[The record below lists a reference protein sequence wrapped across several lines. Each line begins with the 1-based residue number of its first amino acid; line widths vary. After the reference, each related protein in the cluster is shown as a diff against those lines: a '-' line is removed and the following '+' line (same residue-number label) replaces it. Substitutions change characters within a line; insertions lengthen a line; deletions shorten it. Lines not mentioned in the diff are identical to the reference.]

1 MINKLLIANRG
12 EIALRILRAARELEI
27 PTVAAY
33 SEADKDLMHVKMA
46 DESIC
51 IGPADSAQSYLNIPA
66 IISAM
71 ELSGADGVHPGYGF
85 LSENPDFAE
94 KIEKSGFDFVGP
106 PASVIKMMGNKISA
120 KEFALK
126 AGLPIVP
133 GSTGPIDE
141 EPHKKAEE
149 LGYPIII
156 KAAAGGGGR
165 GMRIVHS
172 KDELEDA
179 IELTQQESSI
189 AFGDSTVYMEKFLKN
204 PRHIEIQVL
213 ADRHGNFLHLGD
225 RDCSLQR
232 RHQKVIEEAP
242 AIGIKDEKRQEI
254 YDQCIEACKQMN
266 YVSAGTFE
274 FLYENDNFYFIE
286 MNTRIQVEHPVT
298 ESVTGL
304 DLVKLQLG
312 IARDEELKVKQE
324 DVVLDGHAIEC
335 RINAEHP
342 ETFIPSPGKIV
353 EYHAPGGIG
362 VRMDSHLYKDYV
374 DTPHYD
380 SLIAK
385 VICRANDREDARAR
399 LLRALDEMYILGI
412 DTNLEMHRKLVTD
425 PNFIKGGVSINYLE
439 NLNKED
445 SKDVE

>member
-12 EIALRILRAARELEI
+12 EIALRILRAAKELKI

-51 IGPADSAQSYLNIPA
+51 IGPADSSLSYLNIPA

-94 KIEKSGFDFVGP
+94 KVEKSGLGFVGP
-106 PASVIKMMGNKISA
+106 SASVIRMMGNKVSA
-120 KEFALK
+120 KEFALD

-133 GSTGPIDE
+133 GSTGPIE
-141 EPHKKAEE
+141 EDMYKKAEE

-156 KAAAGGGGR
+156 KAASGGGGR
-165 GMRIVHS
+165 GMRIVNS
-172 KDELEDA
+172 KEELESS
-179 IELTQQESSI
+179 IELTQQESAI
-189 AFGDSTVYMEKFLKN
+189 AFGDSTVYMEKFLEN
-204 PRHIEIQVL
+204 PRHIEVQVL
-213 ADRHGNFLHLGD
+213 ADKHGNVLHLGD

-242 AIGIKDEKRQEI
+242 AMNVNEVKRQEI
-254 YDQCIEACKQMN
+254 FDKCIEACKKLN

-274 FLYENDNFYFIE
+274 FLYENENFYFIE

-304 DLVKLQLG
+304 DLVKLQLR

-324 DVVLDGHAIEC
+324 EIVMKGHAIEC
-335 RINAEHP
+335 RINAENS
-342 ETFIPSPGKIV
+342 ETFIPSPGKII

-374 DTPHYD
+374 VPPYYD

-399 LLRALDEMYILGI
+399 LVRALEEMYVLGI
-412 DTNLEMHRKLVTD
+412 DTNLDLHRKLVND
-425 PNFIKGGVSINYLE
+425 PNFIKGGISINYLE
-439 NLNKED
+439 NINKD
-445 SKDVE
+445 KG

>member
-12 EIALRILRAARELEI
+12 EIALRILRAAKELKI

-51 IGPADSAQSYLNIPA
+51 IGPADSSLSYLNIPA

-94 KIEKSGFDFVGP
+94 KVEKSGFDFVGP
-106 PASVIKMMGNKISA
+106 SASVIRMMGNKVSA
-120 KEFALK
+120 KEFALD

-133 GSTGPIDE
+133 GSTGPIE
-141 EPHKKAEE
+141 EDTYKKAED

-156 KAAAGGGGR
+156 KAASGGGGR
-165 GMRIVHS
+165 GMRIVNS
-172 KDELEDA
+172 KEELESS
-179 IELTQQESSI
+179 IELTQQESAI
-189 AFGDSTVYMEKFLKN
+189 AFGDSTVYMEKFLEN
-204 PRHIEIQVL
+204 PRHIEVQVL
-213 ADRHGNFLHLGD
+213 ADKHGNVLHLGD
-225 RDCSLQR
+225 RDCSMQR

-242 AIGIKDEKRQEI
+242 AININEDKRQEI
-254 YDQCIEACKQMN
+254 YSKCIEACKKLN

-304 DLVKLQLG
+304 DLVKLQLR
-312 IARDEELKVKQE
+312 IAREEELKVKQE
-324 DVVLDGHAIEC
+324 DIVMKGHAIEC
-335 RINAEHP
+335 RINAENS
-342 ETFIPSPGKIV
+342 ETFIPSPGKII

-374 DTPHYD
+374 VPPYYD

-399 LLRALDEMYILGI
+399 LERALDEMYVLGI
-412 DTNLEMHRKLVTD
+412 DTNLDLHRKLVND
-425 PNFIKGGVSINYLE
+425 PNFIKGGISINYLE
-439 NLNKED
+439 NINKD
-445 SKDVE
+445 KG

>member
-12 EIALRILRAARELEI
+12 EIALRILRAAKELKI

-51 IGPADSAQSYLNIPA
+51 IGPADSSLSYLNIPA

-94 KIEKSGFDFVGP
+94 KVEKSGFDFVGP
-106 PASVIKMMGNKISA
+106 SASVIRMMGNKVSA
-120 KEFALK
+120 KEFALE

-133 GSTGPIDE
+133 GSSGPIE
-141 EPHKKAEE
+141 EDTHNKAEE
-149 LGYPIII
+149 IGYPIII
-156 KAAAGGGGR
+156 KAASGGGGR
-165 GMRIVHS
+165 GMRIVNS
-172 KDELEDA
+172 REDLESA
-179 IELTQQESSI
+179 IELTQQEAAI
-189 AFGDSTVYMEKFLKN
+189 AFGDSTVYMEKFLEN
-204 PRHIEIQVL
+204 PRHIEVQVM
-213 ADRHGNFLHLGD
+213 ADRHGNVLHLGD

-242 AIGIKDEKRQEI
+242 AINIDEEKRQEI
-254 YDQCIEACKQMN
+254 YAKCIEACRKLN

-274 FLYENDNFYFIE
+274 FLYEENNFYFIE

-304 DLVKLQLG
+304 DLVKLQLR
-312 IARDEELKVKQE
+312 IARDEKLKAKQE
-324 DVVLDGHAIEC
+324 DIVIKGHAIEC
-335 RINAEHP
+335 RINAENS
-342 ETFIPSPGKIV
+342 ETFIPSPGKIM

-374 DTPHYD
+374 VPPYYD

-399 LLRALDEMYILGI
+399 LERALDEMYVLGI
-412 DTNLEMHRKLVTD
+412 DTNLDMHRKLVND
-425 PNFIKGGVSINYLE
+425 PNFIKGGISIDYLE
-439 NLNKED
+439 NIYKE
-445 SKDVE
+445 KG

>member
-12 EIALRILRAARELEI
+12 EIALRILRAAKELKI

-51 IGPADSAQSYLNIPA
+51 IGPADSSLSYLNIPA

-85 LSENPDFAE
+85 LSENADFAE
-94 KIEKSGFDFVGP
+94 KVEKSGFDFVGP
-106 PASVIKMMGNKISA
+106 SASVIRMMGNKVSA
-120 KEFALK
+120 KEFALD

-133 GSTGPIDE
+133 GSTGPIEDDTY
-141 EPHKKAEE
+141 KKAED

-156 KAAAGGGGR
+156 KAASGGGGR
-165 GMRIVHS
+165 GMRIVNS
-172 KDELEDA
+172 KEELESS
-179 IELTQQESSI
+179 IELTQQESAI
-189 AFGDSTVYMEKFLKN
+189 AFGDSTVYMEKFLEN
-204 PRHIEIQVL
+204 PRHIEVQVL
-213 ADRHGNFLHLGD
+213 ADKHGNVLHLGD

-242 AIGIKDEKRQEI
+242 AININEDKRQEI
-254 YDQCIEACKQMN
+254 YSKCIEACKKLN

-304 DLVKLQLG
+304 DLVKLQLR
-312 IARDEELKVKQE
+312 IAREEELKVKQE
-324 DVVLDGHAIEC
+324 DIVMKGHAIEC
-335 RINAEHP
+335 RINAENS
-342 ETFIPSPGKIV
+342 ETFIPSPGKII

-374 DTPHYD
+374 VPPYYD

-399 LLRALDEMYILGI
+399 LERALDEMYVLGI
-412 DTNLEMHRKLVTD
+412 DTNLDLHRKLVND
-425 PNFIKGGVSINYLE
+425 PNFIKGGISINYLE
-439 NLNKED
+439 KINKDEG
-445 SKDVE
+445 

>member
-12 EIALRILRAARELEI
+12 EIALRILRAAKELKI

-51 IGPADSAQSYLNIPA
+51 IGPADSSLSYLNIPA

-94 KIEKSGFDFVGP
+94 KVEKSGLGFVGP
-106 PASVIKMMGNKISA
+106 SASVIRMMGNKVSA
-120 KEFALK
+120 KEFALDV
-126 AGLPIVP
+126 GLPIVP
-133 GSTGPIDE
+133 GSTGPIE
-141 EPHKKAEE
+141 EDMYKKAEE

-156 KAAAGGGGR
+156 KAASGGGGR
-165 GMRIVHS
+165 GMRIVNS
-172 KDELEDA
+172 KEELESS
-179 IELTQQESSI
+179 IELTQQESAI
-189 AFGDSTVYMEKFLKN
+189 AFGDSTVYMEKFLEN
-204 PRHIEIQVL
+204 PRHIEVQVL
-213 ADRHGNFLHLGD
+213 ADKHGNVLHLGD

-242 AIGIKDEKRQEI
+242 AMNVNEVKRQEI
-254 YDQCIEACKQMN
+254 FDKCIEACKKLN

-274 FLYENDNFYFIE
+274 FLYENENFYFIE

-304 DLVKLQLG
+304 DLVKLQLR

-324 DVVLDGHAIEC
+324 DIVMKGHAIEC
-335 RINAEHP
+335 RINAENS
-342 ETFIPSPGKIV
+342 ETFIPSPGKII

-374 DTPHYD
+374 VPPYYD

-399 LLRALDEMYILGI
+399 LVRALEEMYVLGI
-412 DTNLEMHRKLVTD
+412 DTNLDLHRKLVND
-425 PNFIKGGVSINYLE
+425 PNFIEGGISINYLE
-439 NLNKED
+439 NINKD
-445 SKDVE
+445 KG

>member
-12 EIALRILRAARELEI
+12 EIALRILRAAKELKI

-51 IGPADSAQSYLNIPA
+51 IGPADSSLSYLNIPA

-94 KIEKSGFDFVGP
+94 KVEKSGLGFVGP
-106 PASVIKMMGNKISA
+106 SASVIRMMGNKVSA
-120 KEFALK
+120 KEFALD

-133 GSTGPIDE
+133 GSTGPIE
-141 EPHKKAEE
+141 EDMYKKAEE

-156 KAAAGGGGR
+156 KAASGGGGR
-165 GMRIVHS
+165 GMRIVNS
-172 KDELEDA
+172 REDLESA
-179 IELTQQESSI
+179 IELTQQEAAI
-189 AFGDSTVYMEKFLKN
+189 AFGDSTVYMEKFLEN
-204 PRHIEIQVL
+204 PRHIEVQVM
-213 ADRHGNFLHLGD
+213 ADRHGNVLHLGD

-242 AIGIKDEKRQEI
+242 AMNVNEVKRQEI
-254 YDQCIEACKQMN
+254 FDKCIEACKKLN

-274 FLYENDNFYFIE
+274 FLYENENFYFIE

-304 DLVKLQLG
+304 DLVKLQLR

-324 DVVLDGHAIEC
+324 DIVLKGHAIEC
-335 RINAEHP
+335 RINAENS
-342 ETFIPSPGKIV
+342 ETFIPSPGKII

-374 DTPHYD
+374 VPPYYD

-399 LLRALDEMYILGI
+399 LVRALEEMYVLGI
-412 DTNLEMHRKLVTD
+412 DTNLDLHRKLVND
-425 PNFIKGGVSINYLE
+425 PNFIEGGISINYLE
-439 NLNKED
+439 NINKD
-445 SKDVE
+445 KG

>member
-12 EIALRILRAARELEI
+12 EIALRILRAAKELKI

-51 IGPADSAQSYLNIPA
+51 IGPADSSLSYLNIPA

-94 KIEKSGFDFVGP
+94 KVEKSGFDFVGP
-106 PASVIKMMGNKISA
+106 SASVIRMMGNKVSA
-120 KEFALK
+120 KEFALD

-133 GSTGPIDE
+133 GSTGPIE
-141 EPHKKAEE
+141 EDTYKKAEE

-156 KAAAGGGGR
+156 KAASGGGGR
-165 GMRIVHS
+165 GMRIVNS
-172 KDELEDA
+172 KEELESS
-179 IELTQQESSI
+179 IELTQQESAI
-189 AFGDSTVYMEKFLKN
+189 AFGDSTVYMEKFLEN
-204 PRHIEIQVL
+204 PRHIEVQVL
-213 ADRHGNFLHLGD
+213 ADKHGNVLHLGD

-242 AIGIKDEKRQEI
+242 AININEDKRQEI
-254 YDQCIEACKQMN
+254 YGKCIEACKKLN

-304 DLVKLQLG
+304 DLVKLQLR
-312 IARDEELKVKQE
+312 IAREEELKVKQE
-324 DVVLDGHAIEC
+324 DIVMKGHAIEC
-335 RINAEHP
+335 RINAENS
-342 ETFIPSPGKIV
+342 ETFIPSPGKII

-374 DTPHYD
+374 VPPYYD

-399 LLRALDEMYILGI
+399 LERALDEMYVLGI
-412 DTNLEMHRKLVTD
+412 DTNLDLHRKLVND
-425 PNFIKGGVSINYLE
+425 PNFIKGGISINYLE
-439 NLNKED
+439 NINKD
-445 SKDVE
+445 KG